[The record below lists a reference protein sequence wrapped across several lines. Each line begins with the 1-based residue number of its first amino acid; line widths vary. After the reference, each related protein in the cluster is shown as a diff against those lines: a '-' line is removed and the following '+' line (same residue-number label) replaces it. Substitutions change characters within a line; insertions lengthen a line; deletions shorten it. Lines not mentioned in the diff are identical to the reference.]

1 MSKQVKKLFQGLLS
15 GLASAGYK
23 QVGAWIFKVLIAGG
37 IGWNGWVTYC
47 NSVKI
52 NKIENP
58 AKEFFN
64 KTVIDDRMYPQIR
77 EKISECNTEG
87 MFIGLFGVSD
97 GVGKF
102 LGLQGKWGVISS
114 LTPEA
119 QNAVRN
125 PELIKDPICKNI
137 AINLNAVNEYLSF
150 DNTKYKN
157 DVYLEEFTSTSE
169 PCKIDKELQ
178 QIMQNTF
185 NHSQILRLAE
195 TNTTFVQ
202 CIMQQLKLPHFNSK
216 LNAVY
221 FYPITIRGL
230 DYAFLT
236 MSFTKAENGRCFSE
250 DLSKQK
256 KLFAEVAKIYQTI
269 VD

>member
-23 QVGAWIFKVLIAGG
+23 WVGTWIVQGSVIAWLAVQ
-37 IGWNGWVTYC
+37 NT
-47 NSVKI
+47 KI

-58 AKEFFN
+58 AKEFFH
-64 KTVIDDRMYPQIR
+64 KTVIDDRIYPQIR

-87 MFIGLFGVSD
+87 IFIGLFGVSD

-125 PELIKDPICKNI
+125 PMLIKDPICRSI

-157 DVYLEEFTSTSE
+157 DIYLEEFTSTSE

-269 VD
+269 ID